1 MGLPD
6 THPSMRLRH
15 PPTAKAPGRSLARR
29 GFRDRNPAVSG
40 DLPDSG
46 PGGSRPRWAL
56 SECAVIRP
64 ERRSPTSQKDLGL
77 AWVHLDG
84 LGGVHPSWPDINLV
98 TSDCQN
104 TLPPKASR
112 RAVL

>member
-15 PPTAKAPGRSLARR
+15 PSTAKAPGRSLARR

-46 PGGSRPRWAL
+46 LGGSRPRWAL
-56 SECAVIRP
+56 SECAVIRAEHSKWAENIGKRWGTRVGLALDKAFAIIDRP
-64 ERRSPTSQKDLGL
+64 DLRGNRSEERRVGKE
-77 AWVHLDG
+77 
-84 LGGVHPSWPDINLV
+84 
-98 TSDCQN
+98 CR
-104 TLPPKASR
+104 SR
-112 RAVL
+112 W